1 MPSKWPSQP
10 PFYSS
15 LNRPHRIF
23 VKSTVTTSKV
33 CNAILHL
40 QVANAKFEKITAE
53 VESLK
58 AVLEMKTTEVRT
70 LRNENVRL
78 AEKVLI

>member
-1 MPSKWPSQP
+1 M
-10 PFYSS
+10 
-15 LNRPHRIF
+15 
-23 VKSTVTTSKV
+23 

>member
-1 MPSKWPSQP
+1 M
-10 PFYSS
+10 
-15 LNRPHRIF
+15 
-23 VKSTVTTSKV
+23 
-33 CNAILHL
+33 CNAICYL

-78 AEKVLI
+78 AEKVR